1 MRWGRGARRR
11 LLTVVAICGM
21 AAAFVLP
28 VQEASAAYQAPTYQR
43 TIGHPGHAGVYAWG
57 MATGTDGTIYV
68 GDYVNYT
75 VRQYTTSGTLIRSI
89 GTRGSGPGKLGI
101 PYSIAIS
108 PTDGSLW
115 IADRDQG
122 EMEHFTSTGAYLGT
136 LPAYVFG
143 ATIPYA
149 YSAWIAVNSRGQLI
163 QVNSHVLPDDF
174 EHRILVR
181 NPDGSLVRA
190 FGSRGTGNGQFGV
203 LHGVAVGRNDD
214 IYVVDQGNHRVQ
226 QFRSDGTFVRAFSEG
241 GTGPGRIPGDA
252 RGITVDR
259 DNGWV
264 YVVDSAESQIEKF
277 DLNGNYLTTWGVEG
291 SDPGQFRDGG
301 RQVTIGADH
310 NVYVADY
317 GNFRVNVY
325 TPKGTFLRTIPNPAP
340 GPPDGGFNQASDVAV
355 RNATGDVYVTDTF
368 NHRVQRFDA
377 AGDFVQAWGFRGTT
391 DPMAMNYP
399 RGVAVDQSTGNV
411 WINNTRQGNIK
422 GYTADG
428 AFIRSFGSWGTGASQ
443 LQYAYGIGIDQSG
456 RLLVPDSRNGRI
468 KVTTQTGTNIWI
480 KSCGSA
486 GSGIL
491 VGCTSA
497 VADSDGNVYAT
508 AVTRNVVYKFSPNGT
523 LLKTFGSGLGSPYGA
538 TILNGIL
545 YVSEMSRNRISAFD
559 LDGNLQGRFGTTG
572 EDHGQFSKPMGL
584 ASDSSGNLYVMDQG
598 NERLEVYHLG

>member
-11 LLTVVAICGM
+11 LLIVAAIG
-21 AAAFVLP
+21 AVAAFVLP
-28 VQEASAAYQAPTYQR
+28 VREASAAYQAPTYQR

-57 MATGTDGTIYV
+57 MATGRDGTVYV

-89 GTRGSGPGKLGI
+89 GTKGSGPGKLGI

-122 EMEHFTSTGAYLGT
+122 EIEHFTSAGTYLGT

-149 YSAWIAVNSRGQLI
+149 YSAWIAVNSQGQLI

-181 NPDGSLVRA
+181 NPDGSLVRS
-190 FGSRGTGNGQFGV
+190 FGSRGSGNGQFGV
-203 LHGVAVGRNDD
+203 LHGVAVGANDD
-214 IYVVDQGNHRVQ
+214 IYVIDQGNHRVQ
-226 QFRSDGTFVRAFSEG
+226 QFRSDGTFVRAFSG
-241 GTGPGRIPGDA
+241 GGKGPGKLPADT

-264 YVVDSAESQIEKF
+264 YVVDADESQIEKF
-277 DLNGNYLTTWGVEG
+277 GTDGKYLLTWGSEG
-291 SDPGQFRDGG
+291 SGAGQFRDGG

-325 TPKGTFLRTIPNPAP
+325 TPTGTFLRTVPSPVP
-340 GPPDGGFNQASDVAV
+340 GPPDGGFNQATDVAV

-377 AGDFVQAWGFRGTT
+377 AGEFVQTWGFRGTT

-399 RGVAVDQSTGNV
+399 RGVAVDQGNGNV
-411 WINNTRQGNIK
+411 WINNTRQGNVK

-428 AFIRSFGSWGTGASQ
+428 KFIRSFGSWGTGANQ
-443 LQYAYGIGIDQSG
+443 FQYAYGIGIDQSG
-456 RLLVPDSRNGRI
+456 RLIVPDSRNGRI
-468 KVTTQTGTNIWI
+468 TMTTQTGSNVWTKPCGTTNT
-480 KSCGSA
+480 
-486 GSGIL
+486 GIL
-491 VGCTSA
+491 MGCTSA
-497 VADSDGNVYAT
+497 VADSAGNIYTT
-508 AVTRNVVYKFSPNGT
+508 AITQNVVYKFSPSGKLLQT
-523 LLKTFGSGLGSPYGA
+523 LGSGLGRPYGA
-538 TILNGIL
+538 TILNGLL
-545 YVSEMSRNRISAFD
+545 YVSEMSRNRISVFD

-572 EDHGQFSKPMGL
+572 EEHGQFRKPMGL
-584 ASDSSGNLYVMDQG
+584 ASDTSGNLYVMDQG